1 MIVRRFYDQKLAQAS
16 YLIGCGRNGSAIVID
31 PNRDVEQY
39 LRAADAEGVSI
50 THVTE
55 THIHADFVSGA
66 RELASRTGATLYL
79 SDEGDANW
87 KYAYA
92 SEAGAVLVKHGDS
105 FQVGNVKI
113 DVVHTPGHTPEHVS
127 FLVTDTAAADEP
139 IAIVTGD
146 FVFVG
151 DVGRPDLLEKAAK
164 VAGTMEQAARTLF
177 RSLQRFQE
185 YPDWLQIWPGHGA
198 GSACGKGL
206 SAVPHST
213 VGYERRFNWAF
224 QHRDENEF
232 VRAVLEGQPEPPK
245 YFAEMKRI
253 NKEGPRILG
262 GFRRPERLTLPRLHA
277 LLGSEMVVDT
287 RHAADYAAAHI
298 PGTINIPLNTSFTT
312 WAGWLLPF
320 DRDFYLIINEQCTH
334 CVDEA
339 VRDLAMIGLER
350 VAGYFSSAVIGE
362 WAEAGRQIDSV
373 PQITSKDLAER
384 LHRNE
389 AAVIDVRGGAEW
401 AAGHLPNVRN
411 IPLGY
416 LTDRL
421 NDVPRDKPVV
431 VHCQAGSRS
440 AIAASVL
447 RARGLTNVMNLTGGF
462 AAWQKA
468 GHPTERGSTEELVAR

>member
-1 MIVRRFYDQKLAQAS
+1 M
-16 YLIGCGRNGSAIVID
+16 
-31 PNRDVEQY
+31 
-39 LRAADAEGVSI
+39 
-50 THVTE
+50 
-55 THIHADFVSGA
+55 
-66 RELASRTGATLYL
+66 
-79 SDEGDANW
+79 
-87 KYAYA
+87 
-92 SEAGAVLVKHGDS
+92 
-105 FQVGNVKI
+105 
-113 DVVHTPGHTPEHVS
+113 
-127 FLVTDTAAADEP
+127 
-139 IAIVTGD
+139 
-146 FVFVG
+146 FVG
-151 DVGRPDLLEKAAK
+151 DVGRSDLLEKAAK
-164 VAGTMEQAARTLF
+164 VVGTMEQAARTLF

-262 GFRRPERLTLPRLHA
+262 GFRRPERLTLPRLQA

-298 PGTINIPLNTSFTT
+298 PGTINIPLDTSFTT

-339 VRDLAMIGLER
+339 VRDLAMIGLDR
-350 VAGYFSSAVIGE
+350 VAGYFSSTVIGE
-362 WAEAGRQIDSV
+362 WAEAGHQIDSV

-468 GHPTERGSTEELVAR
+468 GHTIERGSTEELVAR